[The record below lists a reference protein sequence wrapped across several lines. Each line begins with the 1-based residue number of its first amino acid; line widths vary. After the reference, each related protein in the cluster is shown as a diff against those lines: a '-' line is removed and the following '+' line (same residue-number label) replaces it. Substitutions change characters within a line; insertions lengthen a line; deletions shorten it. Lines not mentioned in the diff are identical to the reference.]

1 MCWVSQAGV
10 GVAGSGLM
18 RTSAGLRAAL
28 AEAGET
34 IDRLEQQLR
43 RHPHGKLELHANLKA
58 ARAQAARLDLQ
69 LRRAV
74 MEERPPAR
82 PVTAEDR
89 LQRRRRLGELVE
101 RRDAL
106 EEEARALEKEHGG
119 MLRRSKDPRPP
130 HPPPPH
136 LALTPAA
143 RGSWLCWRS

>member
-1 MCWVSQAGV
+1 MWP
-10 GVAGSGLM
+10 GLM

-89 LQRRRRLGELVE
+89 LQRRRRLSGLVA

-106 EEEARALEKEHGG
+106 EEEACALEKEHGG

-130 HPPPPH
+130 APAPPPRPPGQCCGH
-136 LALTPAA
+136 RLA
-143 RGSWLCWRS
+143 CWRS